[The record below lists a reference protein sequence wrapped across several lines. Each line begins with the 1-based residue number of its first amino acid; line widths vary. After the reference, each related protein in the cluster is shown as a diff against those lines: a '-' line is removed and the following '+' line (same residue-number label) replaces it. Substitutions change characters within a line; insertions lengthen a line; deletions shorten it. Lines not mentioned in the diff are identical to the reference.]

1 MSTYAAFVAEI
12 KKVQEIPGADRIH
25 TAFVMG
31 EQVVVS
37 KDWGVGM
44 VGLFFPADTQLSE
57 DFCKHNNLFRKS
69 EMNIDPEKTGFFE
82 QNRRVRCQPFL
93 KVRSEGFFTQL
104 SALDYL
110 GVDVTKFKV
119 GESFDEI
126 NGVKICQKYVNE
138 KTKRALSNKLANGKK
153 AKVKEYPNFPKHVD
167 SEQFRYYVD
176 HIEKGDIIYFH
187 AKRHGTSGRS
197 SCTKVIRTPSTISEK
212 VLDFFGLFKRES
224 WETVLGTRNVI
235 LSELS
240 SQDKEGFHGSEKFRY
255 DIHEQ
260 IKPFLE
266 KGMVIYYELYGF
278 ANGSPIMPNGDVTK
292 LKDKRYT
299 KKYGNSV
306 SFAYG
311 CKEHETK
318 FHIYRIAYVSEDGHV
333 QDLSDAQCR
342 KWCLER
348 GFDYA
353 LEVHPPMIYD
363 GDKEAL
369 EELVERLTERP
380 ECLTED
386 YWDSSQISEGIML
399 RIERGTLVPMFLKS
413 KAWAFKVLEGILKEQ
428 GEVDMEES
436 S

>member
-1 MSTYAAFVAEI
+1 MSTYHAFVAEI

-104 SALDYL
+104 NALDYL

-119 GESFDEI
+119 GDSFDEI

-153 AKVKEYPNFPKHVD
+153 VKAKEYPNFPKHVD
-167 SEQFRYYVD
+167 TEQFRYYVD
-176 HIEKGDIIYFH
+176 RIEKGDIIYFH
-187 AKRHGTSGRS
+187 AKAHGSSQRS
-197 SCTKVIRTPSTISEK
+197 AHTKVVKKPETLLEK
-212 VLDFFGLFKRES
+212 VMDFFGLFKKES
-224 WETVLGTRNVI
+224 YETVLGTRNVI
-235 LSELS
+235 LTELS
-240 SQDKEGFHGSEKFRY
+240 AEEKEGFHGSEKWRM
-255 DIHEQ
+255 DAHEK

-266 KGMVIYYELYGF
+266 KGMVVYYEMKGY
-278 ANGSPIMPNGDVTK
+278 ANGSPIMPNGNVE
-292 LKDKRYT
+292 LAKDKRYV
-299 KKYGNSV
+299 KKYGKSV
-306 SFAYG
+306 PHTYG

-342 KWCLER
+342 KWCEDRGLE
-348 GFDYA
+348 YA

-363 GDKEAL
+363 GNKEAL

-386 YWDSSQISEGIML
+386 YWVPNQISEGIIL
-399 RIERGTLVPMFLKS
+399 RVERGTSVPLFLKS
-413 KAWAFKVLEGILKEQ
+413 KSYLHRVMEGHLKES